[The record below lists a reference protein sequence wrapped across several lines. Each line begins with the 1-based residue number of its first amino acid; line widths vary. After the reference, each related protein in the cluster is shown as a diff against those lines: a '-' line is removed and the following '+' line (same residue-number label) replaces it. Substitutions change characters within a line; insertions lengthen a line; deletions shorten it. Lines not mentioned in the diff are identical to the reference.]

1 MRNDRSGRAFVF
13 GRARFFTHNGRR
25 FEDATD
31 GAKRFAR
38 GLTRKRESESGDGDA
53 DGDFE
58 QELRIVERKAVS
70 DTWWRQRS
78 LGSSRADGR
87 GEKKSGKI
95 RFATDGVDVALVAY
109 LLLIV
114 VGGWRA
120 DFERSGAGHH
130 LVASNGRGAG
140 HHQRRG
146 TAWSRARDAR
156 RMASGSRTSNE
167 RKLRASRAA
176 HRAAACGKRAR
187 DGVDSREDD
196 GRHGRSMR
204 WSRSDPPPAKPRRRS
219 EAAA

>member
-78 LGSSRADGR
+78 RGSSRADGGR
-87 GEKKSGKI
+87 E
-95 RFATDGVDVALVAY
+95 
-109 LLLIV
+109 
-114 VGGWRA
+114 
-120 DFERSGAGHH
+120 ER
-130 LVASNGRGAG
+130 
-140 HHQRRG
+140 Q
-146 TAWSRARDAR
+146 
-156 RMASGSRTSNE
+156 
-167 RKLRASRAA
+167 
-176 HRAAACGKRAR
+176 
-187 DGVDSREDD
+187 DSLC
-196 GRHGRSMR
+196 H
-204 WSRSDPPPAKPRRRS
+204 
-219 EAAA
+219 

>member
-1 MRNDRSGRAFVF
+1 MVASKEPGVLAGGRT
-13 GRARFFTHNGRR
+13 GGEEERQDSLRHRR
-25 FEDATD
+25 
-31 GAKRFAR
+31 R
-38 GLTRKRESESGDGDA
+38 
-53 DGDFE
+53 
-58 QELRIVERKAVS
+58 
-70 DTWWRQRS
+70 
-78 LGSSRADGR
+78 
-87 GEKKSGKI
+87 
-95 RFATDGVDVALVAY
+95 DVALVAY

-114 VGGWRA
+114 IGGWRA
-120 DFERSGAGHH
+120 DVKRSGAGHH

-176 HRAAACGKRAR
+176 HRAAACGTRAR